1 MKTMEKEILESEARY
16 LRMSLPY
23 DEDEHLISFDDGVM
37 TEMECDEDFTPPML
51 NADTKMLDFIVDLKE
66 RRVLDW
72 NYEDGYLRMWAKV
85 CDGGTYTLLDKD
97 KNPIWQIR
105 GYVPSKLIPPFEKG
119 WGDYIELAVEA
130 DGTIADWPQHPD
142 LSDFVEDGN
151 SPKPIGTNK
160 WCRAE
165 NALTYIRSKNLSPDE
180 LNWLIEALKVQ
191 S

>member
-37 TEMECDEDFTPPML
+37 TELECDENFTPPML

-97 KNPIWQIR
+97 KKPIWQIR
-105 GYVPSKLIPPFEKG
+105 PLKIGLKLPTFLTSLKMGIAPNPS
-119 WGDYIELAVEA
+119 AR
-130 DGTIADWPQHPD
+130 
-142 LSDFVEDGN
+142 
-151 SPKPIGTNK
+151 TNGIVQ
-160 WCRAE
+160 RA
-165 NALTYIRSKNLSPDE
+165 LSP
-180 LNWLIEALKVQ
+180 ILKARTLVRMN
-191 S
+191 STG